1 MTDESSQ
8 RPLANRGFISLVVTQ
23 FFGVVNDN
31 LLKQVLTF
39 GLAMAGV
46 WKGALGEGGQSWVA
60 VALVLPFLLFGAIA
74 GQLADRYSKQLVT
87 VRMKQAEF
95 LIVLAAFAGFYF
107 NNIWLSLLA
116 MFLLGTQSAFFGP
129 AKYGVIPELVGE
141 SKISM
146 ANALIN
152 MLTNIAAILS
162 VVVGGTLYEAYR
174 GPEGGKAPEGLLW
187 LPGLASVLGPV
198 RTN

>member
-8 RPLANRGFISLVVTQ
+8 RPLANRGFISLLVTQ

-46 WKGALGEGGQSWVA
+46 WKGALGEGGHSWVA

-87 VRMKQAEF
+87 VRMKLADFPEEHRRGHHGHERGEEKDF
-95 LIVLAAFAGFYF
+95 LRLH
-107 NNIWLSLLA
+107 
-116 MFLLGTQSAFFGP
+116 
-129 AKYGVIPELVGE
+129 AKVAQQ
-141 SKISM
+141 K
-146 ANALIN
+146 
-152 MLTNIAAILS
+152 
-162 VVVGGTLYEAYR
+162 
-174 GPEGGKAPEGLLW
+174 K
-187 LPGLASVLGPV
+187 
-198 RTN
+198 